1 MTKDDI
7 SQWLRVRGWNILKP
21 KTEISGTKKRKIY
34 RIQHSFPLKFHH
46 VALRLTSEATKFLQ
60 KRIQDAIKRK
70 VGVNL
75 ILADLDGA
83 IAFVHSRK
91 RPEIVISA
99 YSGSCEKII
108 KSHMRG
114 YRGRWNHVELYADPS
129 LVKTLT
135 KFLEVLE

>member
-7 SQWLRVRGWNILKP
+7 SQWLRVRGWTIKS
-21 KTEISGTKKRKIY
+21 KKKRRIY

-60 KRIQDAIKRK
+60 DRIQDAVKRK

-75 ILADLDGA
+75 VLADLDGA

-91 RPEIVISA
+91 RPEIVVSA

-108 KSHMRG
+108 KSRMRG
-114 YRGRWNHVELYADPS
+114 YRGRWSHVELYAHPNQ
-129 LVKTLT
+129 LEALK
-135 KFLEVLE
+135 KFLGVLEK

>member
-7 SQWLRVRGWNILKP
+7 SLWLRVRGWTIKS
-21 KTEISGTKKRKIY
+21 KKKRKIY
-34 RIQHSFPLKFHH
+34 RIQHSFPIKFHH
-46 VALRLTSEATKFLQ
+46 VAMRLTAEATKFLLE
-60 KRIQDAIKRK
+60 RIQDAIKRK

-75 ILADLDGA
+75 VLADLDGA

-99 YSGSCEKII
+99 YTGNCEKII
-108 KSHMRG
+108 KSRMRG